1 MTSWIILLIKQ
12 YIDIINYLVIGNSI
26 FKIKYEKHK
35 KIREIKILSLV
46 IFLIYV
52 VLCNQIKEIWIDLN
66 ALICLITVSI
76 IFRCGFLKTVK
87 IVVVSIL
94 ITTLLEQFIGSFI
107 SYDLNNICSFNFIF
121 SNSVRFVFIM
131 FTAQIINFIFNKTNL
146 LTDLPGYIYV
156 NMIFGFSATM
166 FPLFVVQTYKLAIK
180 SRLVIVTTAIA
191 YINIV
196 ISLISIFMF
205 IRNRNEK
212 NQYYLDSIMK
222 DKTLKLQEDYYKK
235 IIDNYSNI
243 RKFKHDI
250 KGHLAV
256 VNELINSKNYDE
268 ANVYI
273 GNMSEAITGKDIYNT
288 NNIYISSILNSH
300 LAVVNE
306 LINSK
311 NYDEANVY
319 IGNMSEAI
327 TGKDIYNTNNIYIS
341 SILNSFDQSFIDNKI
356 EFDLSYYIISDL
368 KMNSMDI
375 CSLFYNLILN
385 AVEANLKIEDKR
397 FIKLYIANIKNNV
410 LIKIVN
416 PVDENFNLDIIKEN
430 KTTKEDKENHGF
442 GLITINN
449 IISKYNGNIDYS
461 IHDQYLIADITI
473 LNVL

>member
-288 NNIYISSILNSH
+288 NNIYISSILNS
-300 LAVVNE
+300 
-306 LINSK
+306 
-311 NYDEANVY
+311 
-319 IGNMSEAI
+319 
-327 TGKDIYNTNNIYIS
+327 
-341 SILNSFDQSFIDNKI
+341 FDQSFIDNKI

-461 IHDQYLIADITI
+461 IHD
-473 LNVL
+473 

>member
-66 ALICLITVSI
+66 ALIYLITVSI

-288 NNIYISSILNSH
+288 NNIYISSILNS
-300 LAVVNE
+300 
-306 LINSK
+306 
-311 NYDEANVY
+311 
-319 IGNMSEAI
+319 
-327 TGKDIYNTNNIYIS
+327 
-341 SILNSFDQSFIDNKI
+341 FDQSFIDNKI

>member
-288 NNIYISSILNSH
+288 NNIYISSILNS
-300 LAVVNE
+300 
-306 LINSK
+306 
-311 NYDEANVY
+311 
-319 IGNMSEAI
+319 
-327 TGKDIYNTNNIYIS
+327 
-341 SILNSFDQSFIDNKI
+341 FDQSFIDNKI

-416 PVDENFNLDIIKEN
+416 PIDENFNLDIIKEN

>member
-76 IFRCGFLKTVK
+76 IFRCGFFKTVK

-235 IIDNYSNI
+235 IID
-243 RKFKHDI
+243 
-250 KGHLAV
+250 
-256 VNELINSKNYDE
+256 
-268 ANVYI
+268 
-273 GNMSEAITGKDIYNT
+273 
-288 NNIYISSILNSH
+288 
-300 LAVVNE
+300 
-306 LINSK
+306 
-311 NYDEANVY
+311 
-319 IGNMSEAI
+319 
-327 TGKDIYNTNNIYIS
+327 
-341 SILNSFDQSFIDNKI
+341 
-356 EFDLSYYIISDL
+356 
-368 KMNSMDI
+368 
-375 CSLFYNLILN
+375 
-385 AVEANLKIEDKR
+385 
-397 FIKLYIANIKNNV
+397 KLYMS
-410 LIKIVN
+410 
-416 PVDENFNLDIIKEN
+416 F
-430 KTTKEDKENHGF
+430 
-442 GLITINN
+442 
-449 IISKYNGNIDYS
+449 
-461 IHDQYLIADITI
+461 
-473 LNVL
+473 

>member
-288 NNIYISSILNSH
+288 NNIYISSILNS
-300 LAVVNE
+300 
-306 LINSK
+306 
-311 NYDEANVY
+311 
-319 IGNMSEAI
+319 
-327 TGKDIYNTNNIYIS
+327 
-341 SILNSFDQSFIDNKI
+341 FDQSFIDNKI
-356 EFDLSYYIISDL
+356 EFDLSYYVISDL

>member
-288 NNIYISSILNSH
+288 NNIYISSILNS
-300 LAVVNE
+300 
-306 LINSK
+306 
-311 NYDEANVY
+311 
-319 IGNMSEAI
+319 
-327 TGKDIYNTNNIYIS
+327 
-341 SILNSFDQSFIDNKI
+341 FDQSFIDNKI

-385 AVEANLKIEDKR
+385 AVEANLKIEDKH